1 MDVFWWFAFVL
12 CSVAMTA
19 ICSRLL
25 PRIAWWLHAIL
36 GCALG
41 LGAYWGLMIAI
52 TGHLDKYF
60 LLTII
65 PLLAISGGIA
75 ALTAFVIMGFR
86 R

>member
-1 MDVFWWFAFVL
+1 
-12 CSVAMTA
+12 
-19 ICSRLL
+19 
-25 PRIAWWLHAIL
+25 
-36 GCALG
+36 
-41 LGAYWGLMIAI
+41 MIAI